1 MALNLADLFEHAVD
15 AAPEKVS
22 VQVGDRKVTY
32 AELERESN
40 KLAHYL
46 AGQGIGKGD
55 HVGLYSKNSVEHVI
69 ALLAILKIRA
79 VAINVNYRYVAGELE
94 YLFDNADLKAL
105 VHDRVYAP
113 LVAEV
118 SPKLE
123 GLKTFVA
130 VPNPLEPH
138 DESDLSPFGGVT
150 LEEAQ
155 TGQSD
160 ARDFGERS
168 PDDIHVIYTGGTTGF
183 PKGVMWRHEDFWRVL
198 GGGIDFMT
206 GVPLEEYDQ
215 SKQAAGGGL
224 ITLPLS
230 PLMHGG
236 AQASLL
242 MHLFAGQVTIL
253 EPKFDPVRTWEIVD
267 REKVQMMFMTGDA
280 MAVPLIDAYEAGPGN
295 GQSFDGQSLFA
306 IASSAAIFS
315 KSVKERWMRAFPN
328 AVFTDSIG
336 STETGFQGTGL
347 QDASALSTDG
357 PVVTAGAHTAVIG
370 DDGHP
375 LDLAADVGQ
384 IGRTARKGHVPV
396 GYYKDPEKSAKTFV
410 EIDGTRYAIPG
421 DYARIET
428 DNRLTL
434 LGRGSNCI
442 NTGGEKVYPEEVE
455 AAIKAHPDVYDTLVV
470 GIPDERYGQAVAAV
484 VQPRPGATIE
494 LEGLRTFL
502 RAHLSGYKLPRALTI
517 VDAVPRNAT
526 GKAQYPKAKEIA
538 LATQATA
545 AEQDPEG
552 AKA

>member
-15 AAPEKVS
+15 AAPAKVS

-94 YLFDNADLKAL
+94 YLFGNADLKAL

-118 SPKLE
+118 SPNLA

-138 DESDLSPFGGVT
+138 DDSDLSPFGGVT

-155 TGQSD
+155 AGQSD
-160 ARDFGERS
+160 VRDFGERG

-215 SKQAAGGGL
+215 SKQAAGDGL

-253 EPKFDPVRTWEIVD
+253 EPKFDPVRTWELVD

-280 MAVPLIDAYEAGPGN
+280 MAVPLIDAYEAGG
-295 GQSFDGQSLFA
+295 FDGQSLFA

-315 KSVKERWMRAFPN
+315 KSVKERWMSHFPN
-328 AVFTDSIG
+328 AVFTDSVG

-357 PVVTAGAHTAVIG
+357 PVVTAGGHTAVIG

-375 LDLAADVGQ
+375 LDLATDVGK

-410 EIDGTRYAIPG
+410 EIDGIRYAIPG

-502 RAHLSGYKLPRALTI
+502 RAHLSGYKLPRALTV
-517 VDAVPRNAT
+517 VDEVPRNAT

-545 AEQDPEG
+545 TEQDPEG
-552 AKA
+552 ATA